1 MSKKN
6 NKLKGN
12 IALTLN
18 TRITKVVQGVYMY
31 SNSKIAKAVRLAMFA
46 GAATATVVSV
56 PAFSADE
63 TADVERIEVTGSRI
77 KRSEFESSSPISV
90 FDEKQI
96 LASGV
101 ASVDEFLKDIP
112 SFSGFQMGAST
123 NNGSDTGQKKVDL
136 RGLEF
141 NRTLVLING
150 RRQIGDVNGDGAVDI
165 GAVPIG
171 MVKRIEVLKD
181 GASTIY
187 GADAIAGVVN
197 IILKDDVEGVEMS
210 VNWGAGTEDGQAE
223 NVGFSIVAGTASD
236 KGSFTMGIEYS
247 QQSEMK
253 QDEKSWAQETLY
265 PILQADGT
273 FKAENS
279 ASSNSR
285 KITVDAGDTY
295 IVDEATGIVRP
306 FGEALDG
313 SRVDDTYNYAPVN
326 ALVTPNE
333 RFQFAANGKY
343 EYMDDHEVYMETMYT
358 RRTSH
363 QRLAPDASFNTPG
376 IDQKIPASNP
386 HNPFG
391 DFANNDYGI
400 ANEAVTLNRRFTE
413 SGGRI
418 YQQSADTFRMVL
430 GGEGYLNESLGYD
443 VSFTYAE
450 NETLEETKN
459 LHRIDRWNIMVDP
472 AKCGA
477 NDACTAAVGADGFNP
492 FAPYGTITDDELGFL
507 MANSLKNLSWGRMML
522 FQLGLN
528 GEIEAADF
536 GAGSL
541 GWAAGYEHR
550 MENGRFSPDEFM
562 AEGLTTSGASPAQE
576 GAFKVDELYLEV
588 NMPVTK
594 DLVVDASVRYS
605 DYDTVGD
612 TTNFKIGVDYQVF
625 DWAKIRGGFSTGFRA
640 PNISE
645 INQVEEADN
654 PVVENWCEFMD
665 RRTDITDTMRTNC
678 LALGVPTDD
687 SSELGFAY
695 QSSVTEKAPVKG
707 TLEAEESESFTLG
720 FVLNPIENLSISFD
734 YWDIE
739 VDNLIGIPRYNDLSH
754 SCLDSVDLSSP
765 ACSVFR
771 DWDGEAS
778 GPIIFDA
785 YPADAVLTYGNL
797 GKLSTNGVDV
807 DVQYTVD
814 VDFGFGSQLD
824 LRWSATNTFTREE
837 TFGLTGTNETIGTAS
852 GFAVYPELKMNASA
866 NLSADDWNVQW
877 AMRYIGETDDAA
889 RPANITDDSVAEDIV
904 YHDIT
909 AGYTFGLVSLSI
921 GVSNLTDED
930 APRFHSAFNAN
941 TEPGTYDVI
950 GRRLFGSVNVRF

>member
-1 MSKKN
+1 MYKN
-6 NKLKGN
+6 
-12 IALTLN
+12 
-18 TRITKVVQGVYMY
+18 TKVA
-31 SNSKIAKAVRLAMFA
+31 SAIRLAMMLGATTAASISTSAFA
-46 GAATATVVSV
+46 AEDGA
-56 PAFSADE
+56 E
-63 TADVERIEVTGSRI
+63 EVERIQVTGSRI

-90 FDEKQI
+90 FESKDI
-96 LASGV
+96 MASGV

-171 MVKRIEVLKD
+171 MVKRIEIFKD

-197 IILKDDVEGVEMS
+197 IILKDDVEGVEMT

-223 NVGFSIVAGTASD
+223 NVGFSIVAGTSSE
-236 KGSFTMGIEYS
+236 KGSLTMGIEYS
-247 QQSEMK
+247 QQKEMK
-253 QDEKSWAQETLY
+253 QDAKSWAQETLY
-265 PILQADGT
+265 PILQSDGT

-285 KITVDAGDTY
+285 KITLQNPVPGVGSTY
-295 IVDEATGIVRP
+295 IVDEATGDIRP
-306 FGEALDG
+306 FGQDFNG
-313 SRVDDTYNYAPVN
+313 NRVDDTYNYAPVN

-343 EYMDDHEVYMETMYT
+343 EYIADHEIYMETMYT

-391 DFANNDYGI
+391 DNANNPYNVSG
-400 ANEAVTLNRRFTE
+400 EAVTLNRRFTE

-430 GGEGYLNESLGYD
+430 GGQGYLSDNLGYD
-443 VSFTYAE
+443 LSFTYAE

-472 AKCGA
+472 AQCNA

-522 FQLGLN
+522 FQAGLS
-528 GEIEAADF
+528 GEVESVDF

-576 GAFKVDELYLEV
+576 GSFKVDELYVEV
-588 NMPVTK
+588 NMPLTES
-594 DLVVDASVRYS
+594 LNLDASLRYS

-612 TTNFKIGVDYQVF
+612 TTNFKIGADYQVL
-625 DWAKIRGGFSTGFRA
+625 DWAKLRGGFSTGFRA
-640 PNISE
+640 PNITE

-654 PVVENWCEFMD
+654 PVVESWCEFMD
-665 RRTDITDTMRTNC
+665 RRTDITDTMRANC
-678 LALGVPTDD
+678 LASGVPTDD
-687 SSELGFAY
+687 SSELGWAY
-695 QSSVTEKAPVKG
+695 QSSVTEKAPAKG
-707 TLEAEESESFTLG
+707 SLEAEESESFTLG
-720 FVLNPIENLSISFD
+720 MVLSPVENLSISFD
-734 YWDIE
+734 YWNIE
-739 VDNLIGIPRYNDLSH
+739 VDNLIGIPRYNDLSY
-754 SCLDSVDLSSP
+754 SCLDSVNMSSP

-771 DWDGEAS
+771 DWDGNAS
-778 GPIIFDA
+778 GPILFDA

-797 GKLSTNGVDV
+797 GKLSTNGIDV
-807 DVQYTVD
+807 DVQYTMD
-814 VDFGFGSQLD
+814 VDFGFASQLD
-824 LRWSATNTFTREE
+824 FRWSATNTFSREE
-837 TFGLTGTNETIGTAS
+837 TFDLTGTFDTIGTAS

-866 NLSADDWNVQW
+866 NLIADDWNFQW
-877 AMRYIGETDDAA
+877 SMRYIGETDDAA
-889 RPANITDDSVAEDIV
+889 RPAEITDDSVAEAVI
-904 YHDIT
+904 YHDLS
-909 AGYTFGLVSLSI
+909 ANYTFGVVSFAVGI
-921 GVSNLTDED
+921 SNLTDVD

-950 GRRLFGSVNVRF
+950 GRRLFGSVNVTF

>member
-1 MSKKN
+1 
-6 NKLKGN
+6 
-12 IALTLN
+12 
-18 TRITKVVQGVYMY
+18 MY

-46 GAATATVVSV
+46 GAATTATISTS
-56 PAFSADE
+56 AFSAE
-63 TADVERIEVTGSRI
+63 TGAEEVERIEVTGSRI
-77 KRSEFESSSPISV
+77 KRSEFESASPISV
-90 FDEKQI
+90 FDADQI
-96 LASGV
+96 KASGV

-171 MVKRIEVLKD
+171 MVKRIEVLRD

-197 IILKDDVEGVEMS
+197 IILKDDVEGIEMS

-253 QDEKSWAQETLY
+253 QDEKDWALETLY
-265 PILQADGT
+265 PILDRDPTSST
-273 FKAENS
+273 FNTFQPQNS

-285 KITVDAGDTY
+285 KITLANGDTY
-295 IVDEATGIVRP
+295 IVDEATGRTRP
-306 FGEALDG
+306 FGKDFDG
-313 SRVDDTYNYAPVN
+313 NRVDDTYNYAPVN

-343 EYMDDHEVYMETMYT
+343 EYIDDHELYMETLYT

-391 DFANNDYGI
+391 DTPNNDEGI
-400 ANEAVTLNRRFTE
+400 SGEAVTLNRRFTE

-418 YQQSADTFRMVL
+418 YEQAADTFRMVL
-430 GGEGYLNESLGYD
+430 GGQGYLNDTLGYD
-443 VSFTYAE
+443 ISFTYAE
-450 NETLEETKN
+450 NETIEETKN

-472 AKCGA
+472 AKCAA
-477 NDACTAAVGADGFNP
+477 NDACTTAVGADGFNP
-492 FAPYGTITDDELGFL
+492 FAPYGSITDDELGFL

-522 FQLGLN
+522 FQAGLN
-528 GEIEAADF
+528 GEAESIDF
-536 GAGSL
+536 GSGAL
-541 GWAAGYEHR
+541 GWAAGFEHR
-550 MENGRFSPDEFM
+550 FEEGRFSPDEFM
-562 AEGLTTSGASPAQE
+562 AEGLTTSGASPAQK
-576 GAFKVDELYLEV
+576 GSFTVDELYVEM
-588 NMPVTK
+588 NMPVTN
-594 DLVVDASVRYS
+594 DLTVDASLRYS

-612 TTNFKIGVDYQVF
+612 TTNFKIGVDYQVL
-625 DWAKIRGGFSTGFRA
+625 DWAKVRGGFSTGFRA
-640 PNISE
+640 PNITE
-645 INQVEEADN
+645 INQVEAADN

-678 LALGVPTDD
+678 LALGVPSNDD
-687 SSELGFAY
+687 SELGFAY
-695 QSSVTEKAPVKG
+695 QSSVTEKAPAKG
-707 TLEAEESESFTLG
+707 SLKPEESESFTIG
-720 FVLNPIENLSISFD
+720 MVLTPIENLSISFD
-734 YWDIE
+734 YWDIT
-739 VDNLIGIPRYNDLSH
+739 VDNLIGVPRYNDLSH
-754 SCLDSVDLSSP
+754 SCLDSTNLSSP

-778 GPIIFDA
+778 GPIIFDL

-797 GKLSTNGVDV
+797 GELSTNGLDI
-807 DVQYTVD
+807 DVQYTMD
-814 VDFGFGSQLD
+814 VDFGFGNQLD
-824 LRWSATNTFTREE
+824 FRWSATNTFTREE
-837 TFGLTGTNETIGTAS
+837 TFGLTGTNETVGTAS

-866 NLSADDWNVQW
+866 NLSADDWNIQW

-889 RPANITDDSVAEDIV
+889 RPASITDDAVAEDII
-904 YHDIT
+904 YHDLS
-909 AGYTFGLVSLSI
+909 GSYTFGTVSFAVGL
-921 GVSNLTDED
+921 SNLTDED

-950 GRRLFGSVNVRF
+950 GRRIFGTVNVKF

>member
-1 MSKKN
+1 MYKN
-6 NKLKGN
+6 
-12 IALTLN
+12 
-18 TRITKVVQGVYMY
+18 TKVA
-31 SNSKIAKAVRLAMFA
+31 SAIRLAMMLGATTAASISTSAFA
-46 GAATATVVSV
+46 AEDGA
-56 PAFSADE
+56 E
-63 TADVERIEVTGSRI
+63 EVERIQVTGSRI

-90 FDEKQI
+90 FESKDI
-96 LASGV
+96 MASGV

-171 MVKRIEVLKD
+171 MVKRIEIFKD

-197 IILKDDVEGVEMS
+197 IILKDDVEGVEMT

-223 NVGFSIVAGTASD
+223 NVGFSIVAGTSSE
-236 KGSFTMGIEYS
+236 KGSLTMGIEYS
-247 QQSEMK
+247 QQKEMK
-253 QDEKSWAQETLY
+253 QDAKSWAQETLY
-265 PILQADGT
+265 PILQSDGT

-285 KITVDAGDTY
+285 KITLQNPVPGVGSTY
-295 IVDEATGIVRP
+295 IVDEATGDIRP
-306 FGEALDG
+306 FGQDFNG
-313 SRVDDTYNYAPVN
+313 NRVDDTYNYAPVN

-343 EYMDDHEVYMETMYT
+343 EYIADHEIYMETMYT

-391 DFANNDYGI
+391 DNANNPYNVSG
-400 ANEAVTLNRRFTE
+400 EAVTLNRRFTE

-430 GGEGYLNESLGYD
+430 GGQGYLSDNLGYD
-443 VSFTYAE
+443 LSFTYAE

-472 AKCGA
+472 AQCNA

-522 FQLGLN
+522 FQAGLS
-528 GEIEAADF
+528 GEVESVDF

-576 GAFKVDELYLEV
+576 GSFKVDELYVEV
-588 NMPVTK
+588 NMPLTES
-594 DLVVDASVRYS
+594 LNLDASLRYS

-612 TTNFKIGVDYQVF
+612 TTNFKIGADYQVL
-625 DWAKIRGGFSTGFRA
+625 DWAKLRGGFSTGFRA
-640 PNISE
+640 PNITE

-665 RRTDITDTMRTNC
+665 RRTDIT
-678 LALGVPTDD
+678 
-687 SSELGFAY
+687 E
-695 QSSVTEKAPVKG
+695 
-707 TLEAEESESFTLG
+707 
-720 FVLNPIENLSISFD
+720 
-734 YWDIE
+734 
-739 VDNLIGIPRYNDLSH
+739 
-754 SCLDSVDLSSP
+754 
-765 ACSVFR
+765 
-771 DWDGEAS
+771 
-778 GPIIFDA
+778 
-785 YPADAVLTYGNL
+785 
-797 GKLSTNGVDV
+797 
-807 DVQYTVD
+807 
-814 VDFGFGSQLD
+814 
-824 LRWSATNTFTREE
+824 
-837 TFGLTGTNETIGTAS
+837 
-852 GFAVYPELKMNASA
+852 
-866 NLSADDWNVQW
+866 
-877 AMRYIGETDDAA
+877 
-889 RPANITDDSVAEDIV
+889 
-904 YHDIT
+904 
-909 AGYTFGLVSLSI
+909 
-921 GVSNLTDED
+921 
-930 APRFHSAFNAN
+930 
-941 TEPGTYDVI
+941 I
-950 GRRLFGSVNVRF
+950 GRAHV

>member
-1 MSKKN
+1 
-6 NKLKGN
+6 
-12 IALTLN
+12 
-18 TRITKVVQGVYMY
+18 MY
-31 SNSKIAKAVRLAMFA
+31 NNSKIAKSIRLALML
-46 GAATATVVSV
+46 GAASTASVSTS
-56 PAFSADE
+56 AFSAEEGADE
-63 TADVERIEVTGSRI
+63 QVERIQVTGSRI

-90 FDEKQI
+90 FDDKQI
-96 LASGV
+96 MASGV

-123 NNGSDTGQKKVDL
+123 NNGSDTGQKKIDL

-210 VNWGAGTEDGQAE
+210 VNWGAGTEDNQAE

-253 QDEKSWAQETLY
+253 QDEKSFALETLY

-285 KITVDAGDTY
+285 KITALGNTY
-295 IVDEATGIVRP
+295 IVDEATGNVRP
-306 FGEALDG
+306 FGQDFDG
-313 SRVDDTYNYAPVN
+313 DRVDDTYNYAPVN

-343 EYMDDHEVYMETMYT
+343 EFIDDHELYMETLYT

-376 IDQKIPASNP
+376 IDQTVPASNP

-391 DFANNDYGI
+391 DNANNPYGI
-400 ANEAVTLNRRFTE
+400 SGESVTINRRFTE

-418 YQQSADTFRMVL
+418 YQQSADTFRMVV
-430 GGEGYLNESLGYD
+430 GGQGYLFDSLGYD

-450 NETLEETKN
+450 NETIEETRN
-459 LHRIDRWNIMVDP
+459 LHRIDRWQKMVDP
-472 AKCGA
+472 ALCNAAG
-477 NDACTAAVGADGFNP
+477 NEACAAAVGSDGFNP
-492 FAPYGTITDDELGFL
+492 FAPYGTITDDELGYL
-507 MANSLKNLSWGRMML
+507 MAGSLKNLSWGRMML
-522 FQLGLN
+522 FQAGLN
-528 GEIEAADF
+528 GELEAVDF

-541 GWAAGYEHR
+541 GWAAGFEHR
-550 MENGRFSPDEFM
+550 SENGRFSPDEFM

-576 GAFKVDELYLEV
+576 GGFVVSEFYLEM
-588 NMPVTK
+588 NMPVTD
-594 DLVVDASVRYS
+594 DLTVDASLRYS
-605 DYDTVGD
+605 DYNTVDD
-612 TTNFKIGVDYQVF
+612 TTNFKIGVDYQVLE
-625 DWAKIRGGFSTGFRA
+625 WAKLRGGFSTGFRA

-695 QSSVTEKAPVKG
+695 QASVTERAPAKG
-707 TLEAEESESFTLG
+707 SLEPEESESFTIG
-720 FVLNPIENLSISFD
+720 MVLTPIENFSISFD

-739 VDNLIGIPRYNDLSH
+739 VDNLIGIPRYNDLSR
-754 SCLDSVDLSSP
+754 SCLDSVDMSSS

-771 DWDGEAS
+771 DWDGEDS

-797 GKLSTNGVDV
+797 GKLATNGIDV
-807 DVQYTVD
+807 DVQYTMD
-814 VDFGFGSQLD
+814 VDLGFAAQLD

-837 TFGLTGTNETIGTAS
+837 TFGLTGTFETVGTAS
-852 GFAVYPELKMNASA
+852 GFAVFPELKMNASA
-866 NLSADDWNVQW
+866 NLSADDWNFQY

-889 RPANITDDSVAEDIV
+889 RPSEITDDSVAEDII
-904 YHDIT
+904 YHDIS
-909 AGYTFGLVSLSI
+909 ANYTFGLVSVSMGI
-921 GVSNLTDED
+921 SNLTDED

-950 GRRLFGSVNVRF
+950 GRRLFGSVNVKF

>member
-1 MSKKN
+1 MYKN
-6 NKLKGN
+6 
-12 IALTLN
+12 
-18 TRITKVVQGVYMY
+18 TKVA
-31 SNSKIAKAVRLAMFA
+31 SAIRLAMMLGATTAASISTSAFA
-46 GAATATVVSV
+46 AEDGA
-56 PAFSADE
+56 E
-63 TADVERIEVTGSRI
+63 EVERIQVTGSRI

-90 FDEKQI
+90 FESKDI
-96 LASGV
+96 MASGV

-171 MVKRIEVLKD
+171 MVKRIEIFKD

-197 IILKDDVEGVEMS
+197 IILKDDVEGVEMT

-223 NVGFSIVAGTASD
+223 NVGFSIVAGTSSE
-236 KGSFTMGIEYS
+236 KGSLTMGIEYS
-247 QQSEMK
+247 QQKEMK
-253 QDEKSWAQETLY
+253 QDAKSWAQETLY
-265 PILQADGT
+265 PILQSDGT

-285 KITVDAGDTY
+285 KITLQNPVPGVGSTY
-295 IVDEATGIVRP
+295 IVDEATGDIRP
-306 FGEALDG
+306 FGQDFNG
-313 SRVDDTYNYAPVN
+313 NRVDDTYNYAPVN

-343 EYMDDHEVYMETMYT
+343 EYIADHEIYMETMYT

-391 DFANNDYGI
+391 DNANNPYNVSG
-400 ANEAVTLNRRFTE
+400 EAVTLNRRFTE

-430 GGEGYLNESLGYD
+430 GGQGYLSDNLGYD
-443 VSFTYAE
+443 LSFTYAE

-472 AKCGA
+472 AQCNA

-522 FQLGLN
+522 FQAGLS
-528 GEIEAADF
+528 GEVESVDF

-576 GAFKVDELYLEV
+576 GSFKVDELYVEV
-588 NMPVTK
+588 NMPLTES
-594 DLVVDASVRYS
+594 LNLDASLRYS

-612 TTNFKIGVDYQVF
+612 TTNFKIGADYQVL
-625 DWAKIRGGFSTGFRA
+625 DWAKLRGGFSTGFRA
-640 PNISE
+640 PNITE

-665 RRTDITDTMRTNC
+665 RRTDITDTMRANC
-678 LALGVPTDD
+678 LASGVPTDD
-687 SSELGFAY
+687 SSELGWAY
-695 QSSVTEKAPVKG
+695 QSSVTEKAPAKG
-707 TLEAEESESFTLG
+707 SLEAEESESFTVG
-720 FVLNPIENLSISFD
+720 MVLNPVENLSISFD
-734 YWDIE
+734 YWNIE
-739 VDNLIGIPRYNDLSH
+739 VDNLIGIPRYNDLSY
-754 SCLDSVDLSSP
+754 SCLDSVNMSSP

-771 DWDGEAS
+771 DWDGNAS
-778 GPIIFDA
+778 GPILFDA

-797 GKLSTNGVDV
+797 GKLSTNGIDV
-807 DVQYTVD
+807 DVQYTMD
-814 VDFGFGSQLD
+814 VDFGFASQLD
-824 LRWSATNTFTREE
+824 FRWSATNTFSREE
-837 TFGLTGTNETIGTAS
+837 TFDLTGTFDTIGTAS

-866 NLSADDWNVQW
+866 NLIADDWNFQW
-877 AMRYIGETDDAA
+877 SMRYIGETDDAA
-889 RPANITDDSVAEDIV
+889 RPAEITDDSVAEAVI
-904 YHDIT
+904 YHDLS
-909 AGYTFGLVSLSI
+909 ANYTFGVVSFAVGI
-921 GVSNLTDED
+921 SNLTDVD

-950 GRRLFGSVNVRF
+950 GRRLFGSVNVTF

>member
-1 MSKKN
+1 MYKN
-6 NKLKGN
+6 
-12 IALTLN
+12 
-18 TRITKVVQGVYMY
+18 TKVA
-31 SNSKIAKAVRLAMFA
+31 SAIRLAMMLGATTAASISTSAFA
-46 GAATATVVSV
+46 AEDGA
-56 PAFSADE
+56 E
-63 TADVERIEVTGSRI
+63 EVERIQVTGSRI

-90 FDEKQI
+90 FESKDI
-96 LASGV
+96 MASGV

-136 RGLEF
+136 RGLEL

-171 MVKRIEVLKD
+171 MVKRIEIFKD

-197 IILKDDVEGVEMS
+197 IILKDDVEGVEMT

-223 NVGFSIVAGTASD
+223 NVGFSIVAGTSSE
-236 KGSFTMGIEYS
+236 KGSLTMGIEYS
-247 QQSEMK
+247 QQKEMK
-253 QDEKSWAQETLY
+253 QDAKSWAQETLY
-265 PILQADGT
+265 PILQSDGT

-285 KITVDAGDTY
+285 KITLQNPVPGVGSTY
-295 IVDEATGIVRP
+295 IVDEATGDIRP
-306 FGEALDG
+306 FGQDFNG
-313 SRVDDTYNYAPVN
+313 NRVDDTYNYAPVN

-343 EYMDDHEVYMETMYT
+343 EYIADHEIYMETMYT

-391 DFANNDYGI
+391 DNANNPYNVSG
-400 ANEAVTLNRRFTE
+400 EAVTLNRRFTE

-430 GGEGYLNESLGYD
+430 GGQGYLSDNLGYD
-443 VSFTYAE
+443 LSFTYAE

-472 AKCGA
+472 AQCNA

-522 FQLGLN
+522 FQAGLS
-528 GEIEAADF
+528 GEVESVDF

-576 GAFKVDELYLEV
+576 GSFKVDELYVEV
-588 NMPVTK
+588 NMPLTES
-594 DLVVDASVRYS
+594 LNLDASLRYS

-612 TTNFKIGVDYQVF
+612 TTNFKIGADYQVL
-625 DWAKIRGGFSTGFRA
+625 DWAKLRGGFSTGFRA
-640 PNISE
+640 PNITE

-665 RRTDITDTMRTNC
+665 RRTDITDTMRANC
-678 LALGVPTDD
+678 LASGVPTDD
-687 SSELGFAY
+687 SSELGWAY
-695 QSSVTEKAPVKG
+695 QSSVTEKAPAKG
-707 TLEAEESESFTLG
+707 SLEAEESESFTVG
-720 FVLNPIENLSISFD
+720 MVLNPVENLSISFD
-734 YWDIE
+734 YWNIE
-739 VDNLIGIPRYNDLSH
+739 VDNLIGIPRYNDLSY
-754 SCLDSVDLSSP
+754 SCLDSVNMSSP

-771 DWDGEAS
+771 DWDGNAS
-778 GPIIFDA
+778 GPILFDA

-797 GKLSTNGVDV
+797 GKLSTNGIDV
-807 DVQYTVD
+807 DVQYTMD
-814 VDFGFGSQLD
+814 VDFGFASQLD
-824 LRWSATNTFTREE
+824 FRWSATNTFSREE
-837 TFGLTGTNETIGTAS
+837 TFDLTGTFDTIGTAS

-866 NLSADDWNVQW
+866 NLIADDWNFQW
-877 AMRYIGETDDAA
+877 SMRYIGETDDAA
-889 RPANITDDSVAEDIV
+889 RPAEITDDSVAEAVI
-904 YHDIT
+904 YHDLS
-909 AGYTFGLVSLSI
+909 ANYTFGVVSFAVGI
-921 GVSNLTDED
+921 SNLTDVD

-950 GRRLFGSVNVRF
+950 GRRLFGSVNVTF